1 MRAPLLMCL
10 ALSIA
15 GAALPSCSASP
26 SPVDVKDDDR
36 PVDLDAIASAR
47 AFAEMPAVA
56 DEAIA
61 YWTRRYGAPPK
72 AIANQLRVSARK
84 AFAPELFA
92 SQLPPL
98 GTADPAASQALARY
112 QAEVARLVASSPRA
126 DPTLRGGAEAEDAGA
141 SARADR
147 AAIDALADLMPGPER
162 AGERAETLRR
172 MLAALDAVRG
182 GLSNDLRG
190 GDAAKLE
197 DAVES
202 IIANLRRPTLNY
214 ADGLPTAGMKIE
226 AARSTARRALSA
238 LSPND
243 ITALRAHYGS
253 PAGRSRRQELVAA
266 LNVADDKAGQ
276 AMLLDFFTA
285 VRRLPPDSVR

>member
-1 MRAPLLMCL
+1 MCL
-10 ALSIA
+10 ALCIA
-15 GAALPSCSASP
+15 GAGLPSCSASP
-26 SPVDVKDDDR
+26 SAVDVKDDDR
-36 PVDLDAIASAR
+36 PVDLDAIASTR
-47 AFAEMPAVA
+47 AFAEMPAIA

-72 AIANQLRVSARK
+72 AVANQLRVSARK
-84 AFAPELFA
+84 AFSPELLA
-92 SQLPPL
+92 SQLPPMS
-98 GTADPAASQALARY
+98 TADPAASQALVRY
-112 QAEVARLVASSPRA
+112 QAEVAKLATTSSVA
-126 DPTLRGGAEAEDAGA
+126 DPTLRGDAKAGNMGA

-172 MLAALDAVRG
+172 MLAALDAVHG
-182 GLSNDLRG
+182 GLSNDIRG

-197 DAVES
+197 DAVAS

-214 ADGLPTAGMKIE
+214 ADGLATAGMKIE

-243 ITALRAHYGS
+243 IAALREHYGS
-253 PAGRSRRQELVAA
+253 TAGRSRRQELAAA

-285 VRRLPPDSVR
+285 VRQLPPASVR

>member
-1 MRAPLLMCL
+1 MCL
-10 ALSIA
+10 ALCIA
-15 GAALPSCSASP
+15 GAGLPSCSASP
-26 SPVDVKDDDR
+26 SAVDVKDDDR
-36 PVDLDAIASAR
+36 AVDLDAIASTR
-47 AFAEMPAVA
+47 AFAEMPAIA

-72 AIANQLRVSARK
+72 AVANQLRVSARK
-84 AFAPELFA
+84 AFAPELLA
-92 SQLPPL
+92 SQLPPMS
-98 GTADPAASQALARY
+98 TADPAASQALERY
-112 QAEVARLVASSPRA
+112 QTEVAKLATTSSVA
-126 DPTLRGGAEAEDAGA
+126 DPTLRGDAKAGDTGA

-172 MLAALDAVRG
+172 MLAALDAVHG
-182 GLSNDLRG
+182 GLSNDIRG

-197 DAVES
+197 DAVAS

-214 ADGLPTAGMKIE
+214 ADGLATAGMKIE

-243 ITALRAHYGS
+243 IAALRKHYGS
-253 PAGRSRRQELVAA
+253 PAGRSRRQELAAA

-285 VRRLPPDSVR
+285 VRQLPRASVR